1 MKLNQQLEHKQR
13 IIVIACLIV
22 IGLLLAAC
30 GITQPKTFTIG
41 VINLTPVL
49 DPVFEGFKAGMT
61 EQGYIEGENVTY
73 IYEGPTGS
81 IDKLESVAQSLLEV
95 DVDLILSLSTPA
107 TLAGQRATTG
117 TDMPIVFAPLTDPV
131 GAGIIQSLTQ
141 PGGNLTGI
149 MLGMQEDRR
158 LDWLLKADPTIKQ
171 IYIPYNS
178 NDRSPMLA
186 LEIVSE
192 AASKLG
198 VEIVTREAR
207 NAEEIVTATE
217 NIPETAD
224 AVFILP
230 DSLVTTGIPDFVKA
244 TKELGLP
251 LSVPSAEQVEQG
263 ALISFSSGLFSSG
276 EQAARLAGQI
286 LKGAKPADLPVE
298 MSEVVLLINLQTAEA
313 IGLEIPDDV
322 IRDAHIIIR

>member
-1 MKLNQQLEHKQR
+1 MKHNQRFKYRQR
-13 IIVIACLIV
+13 IVAVTLFIT

-30 GITQPKTFTIG
+30 GIIQPKTFTIG

-49 DPVFEGFKAGMT
+49 DPVFEGFKTGMA
-61 EQGYIEGENVTY
+61 ERGYTEGENVSY

-81 IDKLESVAQSLLEV
+81 IDKLDAVAQGLV
-95 DVDLILSLSTPA
+95 GADVDLILSLSTPA
-107 TLAGQRATTG
+107 TLAAQRATTG
-117 TDMPIVFAPLTDPV
+117 TDIPIVFAPLTDPV
-131 GAGIIQSLTQ
+131 GAGIVQSLTQ

-158 LDWLLKADPTIKQ
+158 LEWLLKADPTIKQ

-178 NDRSPMLA
+178 NDQGPVLA

-207 NAEEIVTATE
+207 NAEEIVAATE

-230 DSLVTTGIPDFVKA
+230 DSLVTAGIPDFVKA
-244 TKELGLP
+244 TIELGLP

-298 MSEVVLLINLQTAEA
+298 MSEVVLLINLKTAKA

-322 IRDAHIIIR
+322 IRDAYIIIR

>member
-1 MKLNQQLEHKQR
+1 MKLNQQLEYKQQ
-13 IIVIACLIV
+13 IVVTTCLLV

-73 IYEGPTGS
+73 IYEGATGS
-81 IDKLESVAQSLLEV
+81 IDKLDAVAQGLV
-95 DVDLILSLSTPA
+95 GADVDLILSLSTPA
-107 TLAGQRATTG
+107 TLAAQQATTG
-117 TDMPIVFAPLTDPV
+117 TDIPIVFAPLTDPV
-131 GAGIIQSLTQ
+131 GAGIVQSLPQ
-141 PGGNLTGI
+141 PGGNATGVTFGI
-149 MLGMQEDRR
+149 QEAQR
-158 LDWLLKADPTIKQ
+158 LAWLLKTDPTIEQ

-178 NDRSPMLA
+178 DDQSPVLA
-186 LEIVSE
+186 LEVVEE

-207 NAEEIVTATE
+207 NVEEIVAATE

-244 TKELGLP
+244 TIELGLP
-251 LSVPSAEQVEQG
+251 LSVPTGEQVEEG
-263 ALISFSSGLFSSG
+263 ALMSFSFSFFASG
-276 EQAARLAGQI
+276 EQAARLADQI
-286 LKGAKPADLPVE
+286 LKGAKPADIPVE
-298 MSEVVLLINLQTAEA
+298 TAEVFLIINLQAAEA
-313 IGLEIPDDV
+313 IGLEVPYDV
-322 IRDAHIIIR
+322 LEAADTIIR